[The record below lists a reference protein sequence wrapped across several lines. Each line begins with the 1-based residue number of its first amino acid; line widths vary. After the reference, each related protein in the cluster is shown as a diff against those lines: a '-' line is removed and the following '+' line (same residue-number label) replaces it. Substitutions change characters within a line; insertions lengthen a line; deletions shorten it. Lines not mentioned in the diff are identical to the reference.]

1 MLPVRTALVVAWTTV
16 FCVGRSEALVRAP
29 LVPPPGGQTTTA
41 GGVAGRTRSNHICHY
56 PQHCAAAAP
65 PGSTWSRRSALTP
78 RLAAPRRGGVASSP
92 AGVSVLVLSMSGG
105 GTDGGPAGA
114 QDKGEASPQQ
124 EGGSKDG
131 VEGDGKVKVPWV
143 SWVSLAMLLLVY
155 ISNQWTRS
163 LVYYVQ
169 NFDVA
174 TTEATAK
181 EFMNVG
187 LGFDETQYGLLA
199 SFSFTLLF
207 STCSLIAGRAV
218 DVVSR
223 KTATV
228 ASCLVWSA
236 MAAGTSVANGF
247 PTVFGLRVLQGSAQA
262 FTTPAAYTM
271 ISDLFP
277 ASVRGTANSIY
288 SSGVYLGGALA
299 SLSLLLNGAIGW
311 RDSHLVVAAVGVA
324 VAVLSALLIQEPAR
338 EFPTAG
344 DPGAGDNTAAKSG
357 DKGGGGAGEE
367 SEERESF
374 QEALGI
380 VFKSNTVRLVFL
392 ATAFR
397 FCAGFGIGVWCAPF
411 FRGRFPSNSS
421 EYAVLNA
428 FVVAGGGLL
437 SSFLG
442 GVISDKY
449 SVQDP
454 RVRAWVPMAGC
465 ILAIPCWIGVVT
477 GTNFY
482 VSLAFLLAEYIAAEC
497 WFGGTV
503 TILQEGLPPNVRGVG
518 QGVFR

>member
-1 MLPVRTALVVAWTTV
+1 M
-16 FCVGRSEALVRAP
+16 
-29 LVPPPGGQTTTA
+29 
-41 GGVAGRTRSNHICHY
+41 
-56 PQHCAAAAP
+56 
-65 PGSTWSRRSALTP
+65 
-78 RLAAPRRGGVASSP
+78 
-92 AGVSVLVLSMSGG
+92 
-105 GTDGGPAGA
+105 
-114 QDKGEASPQQ
+114 
-124 EGGSKDG
+124 
-131 VEGDGKVKVPWV
+131 V

-155 ISNQWTRS
+155 VSNQWTRS

-174 TTEATAK
+174 TTEATVK
-181 EFMNVG
+181 EFMNIG

-207 STCSLIAGRAV
+207 STCSLVAGRAV

-228 ASCLVWSA
+228 ASCLVWST
-236 MAAGTSVANGF
+236 MAAGTALANGF

-311 RDSHLVVAAVGVA
+311 RDSHLVVAAVGFA
-324 VAVLSALLIQEPAR
+324 IAILSALLIQEPAR
-338 EFPTAG
+338 EFSA
-344 DPGAGDNTAAKSG
+344 DGAEGAH
-357 DKGGGGAGEE
+357 AGELVSPGE
-367 SEERESF
+367 GGEQAEERESF
-374 QEALGI
+374 QEALRI
-380 VFKSNTVRLVFL
+380 VFQSNTAKLLFA

-411 FRGRFPSNSS
+411 FRGRYPSFTS
-421 EYAVLNA
+421 EYSILNA
-428 FVVAGGGLL
+428 FVVAGGGLF

-449 SVQDP
+449 SVQVGGGF
-454 RVRAWVPMAGC
+454 R
-465 ILAIPCWIGVVT
+465 
-477 GTNFY
+477 
-482 VSLAFLLAEYIAAEC
+482 VSLGGVLSRASILYRWVRFRLFWEALSRTSMLYRWARFRLCLEALFRTKKYALQTTGGCC
-497 WFGGTV
+497 WKFVLG
-503 TILQEGLPPNVRGVG
+503 
-518 QGVFR
+518 